1 MNRGRKDGVAL
12 KKRLKAVLE
21 DLENQN
27 RDDFSRTRASVLHIM
42 VVLAVKSD
50 K

>member
-21 DLENQN
+21 DLESQN
-27 RDDFSRTRASVLHIM
+27 RDDFSRTRASYYGGSGSKVR
-42 VVLAVKSD
+42 
-50 K
+50 